1 MTSESTCFELA
12 GEAEEL
18 GVGGDEVLIQL
29 AQHQDLWPPVLG
41 VWGRLLQPQQAVP
54 GCL

>member
-12 GEAEEL
+12 SEAEEL
-18 GVGGDEVLIQL
+18 GVGGDEVLVQL
-29 AQHQDLWPPVLG
+29 AQHQDLWAPVLG
-41 VWGRLLQPQQAVP
+41 VRGRLLQPQQAVP